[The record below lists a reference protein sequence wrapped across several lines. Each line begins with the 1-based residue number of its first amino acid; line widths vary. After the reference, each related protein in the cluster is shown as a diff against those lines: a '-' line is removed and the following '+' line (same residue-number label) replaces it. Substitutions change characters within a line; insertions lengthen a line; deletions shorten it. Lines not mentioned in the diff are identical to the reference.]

1 MASATRQST
10 AKSLAELKPL
20 LAKAD
25 IKFADELFAIGA
37 VLASSAQLRGILS
50 DPSTEKDAKAGVV
63 KAVFGKAA
71 SKTSLDYLNSLVSLR
86 WSRPRD
92 LASAL
97 ETIAVHTVA
106 SIASSNKKIDAL
118 ESALFGFQ
126 QAIDNDSE
134 LQFALADKNAS
145 EAAKTKLV
153 DTLIKGKATP
163 EAALLIR
170 RAVIGSGARRA
181 STVLE
186 AFGKQV
192 SAFAE
197 RLVAVVTVAQPMSS
211 KQIDRLE
218 KSLAAT
224 YGKSLKL
231 NIEIDP
237 AILGG
242 VRVQIAGDVIDGSLS
257 SRLNEAKLQLA

>member
-10 AKSLAELKPL
+10 AKALAALKPL

-25 IKFADELFAIGA
+25 IKFADELFAVGA

-50 DPSTEKDAKAGVV
+50 DPSAELDAKAGVV
-63 KAVFGKAA
+63 KAVFGKTA
-71 SKTSLDYLNSLVSLR
+71 SKASLDFLTSLVSLR

-92 LASAL
+92 LVTAL
-97 ETIAVHTVA
+97 ETLAVHTVA
-106 SIASSNKKIDAL
+106 SIAAGNKKLDAL
-118 ESALFGFQ
+118 EAALFGFQ
-126 QAIDNDSE
+126 QAIDTDAE

-145 EAAKTKLV
+145 AEAKTKLV
-153 DTLIKGKATP
+153 ESLIKGKATP
-163 EAALLIR
+163 EASLLIL
-170 RAVIGSGARRA
+170 RAINGSGSRRA

-186 AFGKQV
+186 AYGKQV

-197 RLVAVVTVAQPMSS
+197 RLVAVVTVAQPISD
-211 KQIDRLE
+211 KQIARLE
-218 KSLAAT
+218 KSLATA
-224 YGKSLKL
+224 YGQSLKL
-231 NIEIDP
+231 NIEINP

-242 VRVQIAGDVIDGSLS
+242 VRVQIAGDVIDGTLS